1 MHFLSN
7 CMAICN
13 NLAPRCL
20 MLMTEQ
26 NINTTRGDVVRDK
39 NEMVLEPYVASKL
52 LLPRNY
58 FLTKC
63 TVSNHTYVKGVYF
76 VPSFS

>member
-13 NLAPRCL
+13 NPKVLDVDVNMAN
-20 MLMTEQ
+20 Q
-26 NINTTRGDVVRDK
+26 SKITTRGDEVRDN

-52 LLPRNY
+52 LLPLQGRR
-58 FLTKC
+58 
-63 TVSNHTYVKGVYF
+63 
-76 VPSFS
+76 